1 MRVAVIVRDSA
12 RRAMRPIW
20 ACLLLSQLLLPG
32 VRGQSPIDQIVTL
45 VNGEIITRSDLLWS
59 IALAPDA
66 PSPERQISSDILKQK
81 LDRMIDEKLIAQEAT
96 RMPAAE
102 ITQDEI
108 TKARNDLIA
117 SFGSAEAFRRRVESV
132 GLTQTRIDQLVRE
145 MIVINKY
152 IDFRFRSFVFVT
164 DQEIQQ
170 YYDSRLV
177 PEIRRQ
183 NAVPPPLSDAK
194 IRDMIVANLKA
205 QKIND
210 ELDRF
215 LKDLRAR
222 ADIVQLAEL

>member
-1 MRVAVIVRDSA
+1 M
-12 RRAMRPIW
+12 
-20 ACLLLSQLLLPG
+20 
-32 VRGQSPIDQIVTL
+32 T
-45 VNGEIITRSDLLWS
+45 
-59 IALAPDA
+59 
-66 PSPERQISSDILKQK
+66 
-81 LDRMIDEKLIAQEAT
+81 
-96 RMPAAE
+96 AAE
-102 ITQDEI
+102 ISQDEI
-108 TKARNDLIA
+108 TKERNDLIA
-117 SFGSAEAFRRRVESV
+117 RFGSAEAFRRRVESV

-183 NAVPPPLSDAK
+183 NAVPPPLSDPK
-194 IRDMIVANLKA
+194 IRDLIVANLKA

>member
-1 MRVAVIVRDSA
+1 LLVKGLA
-12 RRAMRPIW
+12 RWATRAICC
-20 ACLLLSQLLLPG
+20 CLLILPPLLPG
-32 VRGQSPIDQIVTL
+32 ARGQSVIDQIVTL

-66 PSPERQISSDILKQK
+66 PSPEQQISSDLLKQK
-81 LDRMIDEKLIAQEAT
+81 LEVMIDQKLIAQEAA
-96 RMPAAE
+96 RMPTAE
-102 ITQDEI
+102 ITRDEI
-108 TKARNDLIA
+108 TKARNELIA
-117 SFGSAEAFRRRVESV
+117 KFGSAEVFRRRVESA

-145 MIVINKY
+145 MIVISKY

-170 YYDSRLV
+170 YYDSRLA
-177 PEIRRQ
+177 PEMRRQ
-183 NAVPPPLSDAK
+183 SAVPPPVSDSK
-194 IRDMIVANLKA
+194 IRDLKVANLKQ

-222 ADIVQLAEL
+222 ADIVQLSDL